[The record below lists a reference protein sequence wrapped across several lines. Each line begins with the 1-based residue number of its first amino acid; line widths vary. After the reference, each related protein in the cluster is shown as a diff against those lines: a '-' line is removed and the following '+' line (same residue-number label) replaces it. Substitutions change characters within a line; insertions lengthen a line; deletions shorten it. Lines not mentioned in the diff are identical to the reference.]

1 MIRTLMRDLTHPEIP
16 RIYLSADTMVECQQS
31 HDKQQADTVVKEDR
45 GERKTYSASR
55 MVVEIPINSERMS
68 GALLVF
74 S

>member
-1 MIRTLMRDLTHPEIP
+1 MNVRAEFNSPRDPTGLFVCRP
-16 RIYLSADTMVECQQS
+16 RHWMSAN
-31 HDKQQADTVVKEDR
+31 HKQRDGYEAED
-45 GERKTYSASR
+45 EKTTYSASR

>member
-1 MIRTLMRDLTHPEIP
+1 MIRIVMRELTHPEIP
-16 RIYLSADTMVECQQS
+16 RIDLSAATVVECQQATS
-31 HDKQQADTVVKEDR
+31 GHGVEEDR